1 MPRRRDRV
9 TEYAKLV
16 ASGKIQGK
24 GESERLACQRHLDDL
39 KNSKTKDFEYK
50 FDVEAAERAID
61 INNELTI
68 GEGDEVQKLKTRG
81 FQDFI
86 TGSLHGWKQK
96 RTGYDRF
103 REAYIQVARQNGKSF
118 IAGTEAV
125 QRSGFS
131 TYKEGR
137 IFCAATKQDQANIV
151 WDEVRKFIE
160 SDHDLEELY
169 KITKSTHTITSK
181 TTGTVIKSIGRDT
194 KSIDGLRSIL
204 AIPDELHAHK
214 DNQMYKL
221 LLGGQRKVNN
231 ALTLAITTAG
241 FNLNSFCYEHYQF
254 CKKVLRGLVQKE
266 SLFIFICEMD
276 DDDDIWD
283 YKNWAK
289 ANPLLM
295 FNEDNSINM
304 AEVKKMAETA
314 IEAKEKGG
322 QDLVDFMTKWLNKW
336 VTYKGGA
343 LVDVAKL
350 KLCES
355 DLTLEDMRGRE
366 CYLGIDLSS
375 GGDLTSIA
383 LTFDLDDG
391 NVFIHS
397 HSFMPELRL
406 EEHEQTD
413 DVPYRMWV
421 KEGLLTLTSGAFG
434 IKTDYKFIISYLKEI
449 IDKFD
454 LKVLECGYDNHNAS
468 AFLSDLDFLGCD
480 LTEIQQSARSL
491 SDTTIDFQLSIKA
504 LQVKYNRHNALLVW
518 SLINATTTKN
528 SFDEIKVDKLEQTQR
543 IDPVDAILDAWK
555 LRFMNKDTSTY
566 DANQSADD
574 YISMIS
580 KRK

>member
-1 MPRRRDRV
+1 MPKDRT
-9 TEYAKLV
+9 TEYALKV
-16 ASGKIQGK
+16 VSGQIQGK
-24 GESERLACQRHLDDL
+24 GESEILACKRHLDDL
-39 KNSKTKDFEYK
+39 ERSKTDEFEYY
-50 FDVEAAERAID
+50 FDVEEAERAID

-68 GEGDEVQKLKTRG
+68 AEGDEVVKLTTRG
-81 FQDFI
+81 FQNFI
-86 TGSLHGWKQK
+86 TGSLHGWKNK
-96 RTGYDRF
+96 ETDFLRF
-103 REAYIQVARQNGKSF
+103 REAYIQVGRQNGKSF
-118 IAGTEAV
+118 IAGTECV
-125 QRSGFS
+125 QRGGFS

-160 SDHDLEELY
+160 SDRDLAELF

-181 TTGTVIKSIGRDT
+181 VTGTTIKSIGRDT

-221 LLGGQRKVNN
+221 LLGGQRKVDN

-254 CKKVLRGLVQKE
+254 CKKVLKKLVEKE
-266 SLFIFICEMD
+266 SLFIFVCEMD
-276 DDDDIWD
+276 DNDDIWD

-289 ANPLLM
+289 ANPLLL
-295 FNEDNSINM
+295 FNEDDTINM
-304 AEVKKMAETA
+304 REVKKMAETA
-314 IEAKEKGG
+314 VEAKEKGG
-322 QDLVDFMTKWLNKW
+322 QDLVDFETKFLNRW

-343 LVDVAKL
+343 LIDAAKL
-350 KLCES
+350 KMCES

-406 EEHEQTD
+406 EEHEQSD

-421 KEGLLTLTSGAFG
+421 RDGLLTLTTGAFG
-434 IKTDYKFIISYLKEI
+434 IKTDYKFIIAYLEQI
-449 IDKFD
+449 INEYD

-480 LTEIQQSARSL
+480 LTEIQQSAKSL
-491 SDTTIDFQLSIKA
+491 NDATVDFQLSVKS
-504 LQVKYNRHNALLVW
+504 LQVRYNKYDKLLVW
-518 SLINATTTKN
+518 SIINATTTKN
-528 SFDEIKVDKLEQTQR
+528 SFGEIKVDKLSQTNR

-555 LRFMNKDTSTY
+555 LRFANKDTVGYT
-566 DANQSADD
+566 ANQSADD
-574 YISMIS
+574 YINMLNS
-580 KRK
+580 KKRS